1 MIACYPGSFNPAT
14 IAHVAIAESA
24 WQQLNLH
31 RVDLIISETALGK
44 QQQHSV
50 PSAHARAD
58 ALRTLLVDRP
68 WIGVVVTPD
77 QLLSEISAG
86 YDILVMGAD
95 KWAQI
100 NEDHWYQSVEAKQH
114 ALGSLPRL
122 AIAPRPPY
130 DVPPHATLLTVARQ
144 LWGVSST
151 GVRSGRRDWQAGNS
165 DPFGLPS
172 QS

>member
-1 MIACYPGSFNPAT
+1 MIGCYPGSFNPAT
-14 IAHVAIAESA
+14 VAHVAIAESA
-24 WQQLNLH
+24 WQQFDLQ
-31 RVDLIISETALGK
+31 RVDLIISEAALGK
-44 QQQHSV
+44 QQHSV
-50 PSAHARAD
+50 PSAQARAD
-58 ALRTLLVDRP
+58 ALRTLLADRP
-68 WIGVVVTPD
+68 WIGVVVTPT

-100 NEDHWYQSVEAKQH
+100 NEDRWYQSVEAKQH

-122 AIAPRPPY
+122 AIAPRPPHE
-130 DVPPHATLLTVARQ
+130 VPPHATLLTVARQ

-151 GVRSGRRDWQAGNS
+151 GVRSGRTDWQAGNS
-165 DPFGLPS
+165 DLSGLPS